1 MPMMEPVGGMNSYFT
16 AKLKQFSDRHAG
28 DEPLDTRQVHPK

>member
-1 MPMMEPVGGMNSYFT
+1 MMEPVGVLNPYSP
-16 AKLKQFSDRHAG
+16 AKLKQFFDRHAG